1 MALAQ
6 AIIIDDLNYTAS
18 NLKPIDYPKSNFTSA
33 KTITLVN
40 EVLPF
45 RVRFTTIG
53 IVGYSPSN
61 FPGIGLQ
68 VIGLSNYI
76 M

>member
-18 NLKPIDYPKSNFTSA
+18 NLRPTDYPKSNITS
-33 KTITLVN
+33 TTTLTLIN

-76 M
+76 I